1 MKVPTCNSSNT
12 AVTLVDFN
20 TNYIS
25 ELSAAQIT
33 GRNDDGQKVG
43 LPDGKLLELENAHQ
57 NRPFCLLD
65 IDKISNVRKHLK
77 M

>member
-12 AVTLVDFN
+12 AVTLVAFN

-25 ELSAAQIT
+25 KLSAAQIT

-57 NRPFCLLD
+57 NGLSSPN
-65 IDKISNVRKHLK
+65 KISNVRRHLK
-77 M
+77 T

>member
-33 GRNDDGQKVG
+33 GRNDYGQKVG
-43 LPDGKLLELENAHQ
+43 LPDGKLLELENTHQ
-57 NRPFCLLD
+57 NGLSSPN
-65 IDKISNVRKHLK
+65 KISNVRKHLK

>member
-33 GRNDDGQKVG
+33 SRNDDGQKVG
-43 LPDGKLLELENAHQ
+43 LPDDKLLELENAHQ
-57 NRPFCLLD
+57 NGLSSPN
-65 IDKISNVRKHLK
+65 KISNVRKHLK